1 MRLHK
6 TLNALQ
12 LPVFFF
18 FFLFFFFFS
27 ASLIRNIGES
37 EAKNY
42 FTDHRTANTVNGFR
56 DSVPVVKIHSF
67 YYAKISTTFYSY
79 PTTKRYKVIVVRLCK
94 QPTSNSF
101 QACLYCIYLLKLY
114 DEYIVLLSNDL
125 IFVAK

>member
-27 ASLIRNIGES
+27 ASLIQNIGES

-67 YYAKISTTFYSY
+67 YHAKISTTFYSY
-79 PTTKRYKVIVVRLCK
+79 PTTKRYKVTVVRLCK
-94 QPTSNSF
+94 QPTSNNF
-101 QACLYCIYLLKLY
+101 QHVYTVYTYLNCMMNILYCCQMI
-114 DEYIVLLSNDL
+114 
-125 IFVAK
+125 